1 MSLTMPETTPRR
13 RGPVIAVAAVVVL
26 ALVVG
31 LVYLLTRPDAP
42 TTVGA
47 AAPATVG
54 AAPASSSS
62 SPSPAGASDVQYRPS
77 PSQQPLLP
85 YSATWGPASTD
96 GGVATGFAHTE
107 QGAAMAFQHALYEV
121 SGTAPPSVYEK
132 AWATR
137 WTNVPSSAITNTQQ
151 SYASYAATSG
161 ATFGDYLT
169 APAGLGLFQGYLVG
183 TGDGSGDS
191 ITITTVTLNQPLGG
205 KPEQWS
211 GSPVEMRWVNN
222 DWVAVYTDAP
232 FVSYQGKP
240 AGMKVL

>member
-1 MSLTMPETTPRR
+1 MSLTMPDTTPRR
-13 RGPVIAVAAVVVL
+13 RGPVIAVAAVVVV
-26 ALVVG
+26 ALLVG
-31 LVYLLTRPDAP
+31 LIYLLTRPDTS

-54 AAPASSSS
+54 AGPASSSQAA
-62 SPSPAGASDVQYRPS
+62 PAGSDVQYKPS

-85 YSATWGPASTD
+85 YSATYGPRSTN

-107 QGAAMAFQHALYEV
+107 QGAAMAIEHAIYEV
-121 SGTAPPSVYEK
+121 AGTAPPSVYEK

-137 WTNVPSSAITNTQQ
+137 WTEVTPDAITNTQQ
-151 SYASYAATSG
+151 SYASYAATTG

-169 APAGLGLFQGYLVG
+169 APAGLGLFQGYLV
-183 TGDGSGDS
+183 TAGDGTGDS

-211 GSPVEMRWVNN
+211 GSPIEARWINN
-222 DWVAVYTDAP
+222 DWVAVWSNAHFIP
-232 FVSYQGKP
+232 YQGKP

>member
-1 MSLTMPETTPRR
+1 MSLTMPNTTPRR
-13 RGPVIAVAAVVVL
+13 RGPLIAVAAVVAL
-26 ALVVG
+26 ALLVG
-31 LVYLLTRPDAP
+31 GVYLLTRPDTP
-42 TTVGA
+42 TAGA

-54 AAPASSSS
+54 TAPTSSSAT
-62 SPSPAGASDVQYRPS
+62 PATSDVQYRPS

-85 YSATWGPASTD
+85 YSATWGPRSTD

-107 QGAAMAFQHALYEV
+107 QGAAMAVQHAIYEV
-121 SGTAPPSVYEK
+121 AGTAPPSVYEK

-137 WTNVPSSAITNTQQ
+137 WTNVTPDAITSTQQ

-169 APAGLGLFQGYLVG
+169 APAGLGLFQGYLVKA
-183 TGDGSGDS
+183 GDGTGDS
-191 ITITTVTLNQPLGG
+191 ITVTTITLNQALGG

-222 DWVAVYTDAP
+222 DWVAVWSAASTVP
-232 FVSYQGKP
+232 YQGKP
-240 AGMKVL
+240 GGMKVL

>member
-1 MSLTMPETTPRR
+1 MSLTMPDTTPRR
-13 RGPVIAVAAVVVL
+13 RGPLIAVAAVVAL
-26 ALVVG
+26 ALIVG
-31 LVYLLTRPDAP
+31 GVYLLTRPDTP
-42 TTVGA
+42 TAGA

-54 AAPASSSS
+54 AAPTSSSAT
-62 SPSPAGASDVQYRPS
+62 PATSDVQYRPS

-85 YSATWGPASTD
+85 YSATYGPRYTD
-96 GGVATGFAHTE
+96 GGVAVGFAHTE

-121 SGTAPPSVYEK
+121 SGTAPPAVYEK

-137 WTNVPSSAITNTQQ
+137 WTQVPASAITNTQQ
-151 SYASYAATSG
+151 SYASYAATTG